1 MTNEIIYC
9 GDYVRVLQFRLPNF
23 PSGVVLATA
32 QQKTFMF
39 RVDNLKEF
47 VNLEVEEKERILL
60 GLIPFKERKQISG
73 SLSLSFHKDSKNDAS
88 TIATIQ

>member
-23 PSGVVLATA
+23 PAGVVHATA

-73 SLSLSFHKDSKNDAS
+73 SLSLSFLKGSKNDAS

>member
-23 PSGVVLATA
+23 PAGVVLATA

-39 RVDNLKEF
+39 RVDKLKEF

-73 SLSLSFHKDSKNDAS
+73 SLSLSFHKGSKNDAS